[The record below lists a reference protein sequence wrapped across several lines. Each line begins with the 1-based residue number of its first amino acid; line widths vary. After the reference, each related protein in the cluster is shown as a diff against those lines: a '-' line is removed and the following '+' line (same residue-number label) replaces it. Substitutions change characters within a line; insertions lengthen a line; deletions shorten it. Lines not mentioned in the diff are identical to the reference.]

1 MLIKI
6 LVLLLFIAIIIS
18 LFSGLYFLLKDQSRS
33 QRTVKS
39 LALRVTLAIALLLL
53 VIYGFYSGDLALRT
67 PFPISTS

>member
-1 MLIKI
+1 MIKT